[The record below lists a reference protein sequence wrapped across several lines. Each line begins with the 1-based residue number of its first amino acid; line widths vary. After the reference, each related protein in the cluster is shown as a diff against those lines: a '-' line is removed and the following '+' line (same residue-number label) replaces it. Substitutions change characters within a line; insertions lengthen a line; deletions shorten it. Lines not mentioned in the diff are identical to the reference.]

1 MVKSKA
7 AGFTR
12 RRACT
17 RCSRGGPVLGKLA
30 VQGFIKQKNLVKVFS
45 PVIPCGYHKKKK
57 KRERT
62 KHFTF

>member
-17 RCSRGGPVLGKLA
+17 RCRGGGPVLGKLA
-30 VQGFIKQKNLVKVFS
+30 VQGFIEQKNLVKVF
-45 PVIPCGYHKKKK
+45 PL
-57 KRERT
+57 
-62 KHFTF
+62 